1 MGINTR
7 EKDIQA
13 KLDEVM
19 AMLAKTDIKA
29 PVLRKEET
37 SLDFFYTVR
46 DSYQRKGKTI
56 YKYEFN
62 DEVYQEHGLIIVPI
76 TDVHLGSRHCNVQ
89 YFKAFIEYIL
99 QVPNCVTILNGDLAE
114 TATKDSVGAAM
125 FEEDGNIPEQ
135 LAVLHELL
143 KPLAEA
149 GKILGVGP
157 GNHEQRVEN
166 LIGINP
172 MQLLAEKLGVPYFGH
187 QGFFNIVVN
196 NISYKCSFH
205 HGTGGGGSV
214 GSKSNAA
221 ERMNKVVMADL
232 YFSGH
237 THGRQYHKDVIYT
250 FDEAQEELVP
260 MIRTYVVGG
269 SFLEYWGGYS
279 EMKALAPSITGAV
292 RIELRADTK
301 DIRVFI

>member
-1 MGINTR
+1 MSTR
-7 EKDIQA
+7 EQDIQK
-13 KLDEVM
+13 KLDEVLT
-19 AMLAKTDIKA
+19 MLAQTDVKV

-37 SLDFFYTVR
+37 SLDFFYTTR
-46 DSYQRKGKTI
+46 DSYTRRGKQVF
-56 YKYEFN
+56 KYEFN
-62 DEVYQEHGLIIVPI
+62 TELYQEHGLIVVPI
-76 TDVHLGSRHCNVQ
+76 TDVHLGSRHSNAA
-89 YFKAFIEYIL
+89 YFQAFIDYIM

-125 FEEDGNIPEQ
+125 FEEEANIPEQ
-135 LAVLHELL
+135 LATLHEML
-143 KPLAEA
+143 KPLAKA
-149 GKILGVGP
+149 GKILGMGP

-172 MQLLAEKLGVPYFGH
+172 MQLLAEKLDVPYFGH
-187 QGFFNIVVN
+187 QGFFQIVVN
-196 NISYKCSFH
+196 GISYNCAFH
-205 HGTGGGGSV
+205 HGSGGGATV
-214 GSKSNAA
+214 GSKSSAA
-221 ERMNKVVMADL
+221 EKMNKVVMADL

-250 FDEAQEELVP
+250 FGDNEELVP
-260 MIRTYVVGG
+260 VIRTYVVGG

-292 RIELRADTK
+292 RIELRPDTK

>member
-1 MGINTR
+1 MIR
-7 EKDIQA
+7 EKDIHK

-19 AMLAKTDIKA
+19 QMLAKTEVKA
-29 PVLRKEET
+29 PVLKKEET

-46 DSYQRKGKTI
+46 DTYQRKGKQVL
-56 YKYEFN
+56 KYEFN
-62 DEVYQEHGLIIVPI
+62 EELYQEHGLIIVPI
-76 TDVHLGSRHCNVQ
+76 TDVHLGSKHCNVQ
-89 YFKAFIEYIL
+89 YFKAFIDYIM

-114 TATKDSVGAAM
+114 TATKESVGAAM
-125 FEEDGNIPEQ
+125 FEEEANIPEQ

-143 KPLAEA
+143 KPLADA
-149 GKILGVGP
+149 GKILGMGP

-166 LIGINP
+166 MIGINP
-172 MQLLAEKLGVPYFGH
+172 MQILAEKLGVPYFGH

-196 NISYKCSFH
+196 GISYKCTFH
-205 HGTGGGGSV
+205 HGAGGGATPA
-214 GSKSNAA
+214 SKSAAA
-221 ERMNKVVMADL
+221 EKMNKVVMADL

-250 FDEAQEELVP
+250 FDENSEELVP
-260 MIRTYVVGG
+260 VIRTYVVGG

-292 RIELRADTK
+292 RIELRPDTK